1 MEDGKKREELLA
13 KARQAE
19 DTANKA
25 TDPGERD
32 SWQQIA
38 EAYRALAKLVP

>member
-13 KARQAE
+13 KAREAE
-19 DTANKA
+19 EMANRSS
-25 TDPGERD
+25 DPAERD

-38 EAYRALAKLVP
+38 EGYRELAKLVP